1 MKAIFTIVA
10 KNYLPLAYSLQY
22 SVKKN
27 NPSIDFFVFVCDN
40 KEEGDILDLET
51 KHIFPDEIGI
61 SEELLHDLSFKYNVT
76 EFCTSIKPFS
86 FQYLKDKGYSK
97 AIYFDPDIL
106 VYQSLDFIFKAL
118 ESHFLVITPHY
129 CQLEQEYT
137 GVRNEGMILFSGVYN
152 LGFCAVNLI
161 NEGAKFINWWGARLE
176 KYSYA
181 DKTDG
186 LHTDQKWIDIV
197 HCIFEEPICILKHP
211 GTNAAI
217 WNMHE
222 RVLSKAGDTWMI
234 SFKGAHEEFPLIFYH
249 FSSFNYYS
257 EQMPNKLFPD
267 YLKRFPLMDL
277 LCKQYR
283 SILLENKLF
292 EYKSY
297 KYSYNFYRNGD
308 PVSPLHRRIYRRLK
322 DLRIYEGTNPFEVGK
337 GSLYDKFKINNLL
350 FEKDRNLEGQNETN
364 MDSFDTKVEK
374 INLGMRLMKS
384 VLGIE
389 KYFLLVKFFQ
399 RYFRF
404 ENQYFLIKEYRNQY
418 KYLNENRPDV

>member
-10 KNYLPLAYSLQY
+10 KNYLPLAYSLKH
-22 SVKKN
+22 SIEKF
-27 NPSIDFFVFVCDN
+27 NPGVDFFVFVSDK
-40 KEEGDILDLET
+40 KEGNDLIDST
-51 KHIFPDEIGI
+51 VKHVYPDEMGI
-61 SEELLHDLSFKYNVT
+61 SQDQLHDLSFKYNVT

-97 AIYFDPDIL
+97 VIYFDPDIL
-106 VYQSLDFIFKAL
+106 VYHSLEFIFDDL
-118 ESHFLVITPHY
+118 DSHFLVITPHY
-129 CQLEQEYT
+129 CKMEQDYT

-161 NEGAKFINWWGARLE
+161 GEGANFIKWWGARLE

-197 HCIFEEPICILKHP
+197 HCIFQEPIKVLKHP

-222 RVLSKAGDTWMI
+222 RVITKVGETWQI
-234 SFKGAHEEFPLIFYH
+234 AFVGSQEQFPLIFYH

-257 EQMPNKLFPD
+257 EGMPNKLFPE
-267 YLKRFPLMDL
+267 YALRFPFMVE
-277 LCKQYR
+277 LCNEYR
-283 SILLENKLF
+283 SILLDSKLMD
-292 EYKSY
+292 YKSCR
-297 KYSYNFYRNGD
+297 YSYNYYAND
-308 PVSPLHRRIYRRLK
+308 DVISPLHRRMYRRIK
-322 DLRIYEGTNPFEVGK
+322 DLKLYGGNPFEVGTGTLHHK
-337 GSLYDKFKINNLL
+337 LLKNNLL
-350 FEKDRNLEGQNETN
+350 FNNSSQLEGQNETN
-364 MDSFDTKVEK
+364 MGSFDAKVGK
-374 INLGMRLMKS
+374 INTAMRLLKS
-384 VLGIE
+384 VIGID

-404 ENQYFLIKEYRNQY
+404 ENQYFLIKDYKDNY
-418 KYLNENRPDV
+418 KYLNENRPDA